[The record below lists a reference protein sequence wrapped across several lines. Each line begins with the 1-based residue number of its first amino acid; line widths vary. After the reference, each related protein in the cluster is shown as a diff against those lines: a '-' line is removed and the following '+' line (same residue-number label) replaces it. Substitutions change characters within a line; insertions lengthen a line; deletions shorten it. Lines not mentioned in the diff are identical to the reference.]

1 MEPIGDAAV
10 EMKEKFNGILWLG
23 THCVN
28 MTRVARDAAASGR
41 GHGRRGG

>member
-1 MEPIGDAAV
+1 MV

-28 MTRVARDAAASGR
+28 MTRFAKDTGASGR
-41 GHGRRGG
+41 GRGRRDG